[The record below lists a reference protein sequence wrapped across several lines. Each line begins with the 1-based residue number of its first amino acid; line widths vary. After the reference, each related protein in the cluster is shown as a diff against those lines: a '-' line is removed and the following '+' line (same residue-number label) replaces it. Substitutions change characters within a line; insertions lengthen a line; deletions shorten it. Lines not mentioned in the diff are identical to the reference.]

1 MSLEG
6 TISWAAL
13 FDEASARLAA
23 VSADP
28 RIDARR
34 IVEQAGGIEPS
45 QFSSML
51 DDLVTTRQM
60 VAYDRMI
67 ERRFGQL
74 ATPHLA
80 SLGARE
86 MPRRQFVK
94 TVDRLVRLPSVP
106 LPWVYD
112 ETLLTSLAT

>member
-1 MSLEG
+1 MSLDG

-34 IVEQAGGIEPS
+34 IVEQAGGIEPA

-51 DDLVTTRQM
+51 DDLVT
-60 VAYDRMI
+60 DPPD
-67 ERRFGQL
+67 GC
-74 ATPHLA
+74 
-80 SLGARE
+80 
-86 MPRRQFVK
+86 
-94 TVDRLVRLPSVP
+94 VRP
-106 LPWVYD
+106 D
-112 ETLLTSLAT
+112 GRTAADG